1 MFLFER
7 HIRFECDVE
16 SFQCTSCLKRSW
28 TIFRSIMYC
37 RSFKVSFY
45 LKIIHIFLN
54 KNSYRN
60 ICPIISLECFFQSCF
75 VFISVV
81 KEPPYSVKESGY
93 AGFNFPIEVYLKN
106 RDEPKKIKFNYDL
119 HLQNAGPAIK
129 KVRNEPYVFQ
139 SPSDEFRRK
148 LLKGGGAPVSSSNSL
163 HSNVEHERN
172 SRDSFTDEKP
182 QQLIGKPKLGGDSAK
197 KHKTK
202 EYRIDDAPRPSNTFE
217 NLFGVTI
224 HKTSRNSPD
233 PKKPSPTSKSDK
245 KEKSYSDKEKLKSKL
260 EGKEKDYREDKKL
273 LKDDKSKEEK
283 RKLHKEKDVGKDKG
297 VKRSAEK
304 PASPSPPPKKPIVH
318 PHSPKRVSSPSNKS
332 NSSASSKEETKPVKQ
347 IVPDVKKPLKPL
359 EISPSKIEK
368 KMKKEKKSHDKDR
381 DLMKKEHKKDKEVK
395 SNNENREIKSKE
407 LPKEI
412 PLKDTPNKDK
422 EKPPAKPDKP
432 INKFSIENMLKDPQD
447 AVKYTEN
454 SKHKVKSDRE
464 RKHKHKKKDKKRD
477 ESREKNRDSVPKEKK
492 HKGEKKSID
501 IKEMVLPEKNESIS
515 ISKDLDKSSS
525 SSKSFKE
532 KDRNQLTISPISH
545 DTSSQSSTKSTNKNS
560 KITKNPLDSMIA
572 ELGSSSDSDS
582 DNSVMSDDEDM
593 DSHKNIKIGK
603 STEPAR
609 IEPPKL
615 QISDSIKTDKPPL
628 ERNDKNNQFSNSRMQ
643 KAKDKPNK
651 QELKEEKKQRKRKT
665 NSKGDEESMSK
676 MSKSADDMDPSPKKR
691 SENSNSSILDGLQR
705 VKPES
710 SRSKT
715 DTKVQ
720 DDGVSSSLSDNPIKC
735 DSPSIEDSHMVE
747 PHDISPDYMM
757 QLQELQQRIMT
768 LQTNEEL
775 SRVVNLI
782 AETGKYEVTKK
793 TFDFDLCM
801 LDRSTV
807 QQLQEL
813 IGCESRA

>member
-1 MFLFER
+1 M
-7 HIRFECDVE
+7 
-16 SFQCTSCLKRSW
+16 
-28 TIFRSIMYC
+28 
-37 RSFKVSFY
+37 
-45 LKIIHIFLN
+45 
-54 KNSYRN
+54 N
-60 ICPIISLECFFQSCF
+60 ICSFL
-75 VFISVV
+75 FISVV

-129 KVRNEPYVFQ
+129 KVRNEPYVFPN
-139 SPSDEFRRK
+139 PSDDFRRK
-148 LLKGGGAPVSSSNSL
+148 LLKGGGTPVSGSNSL
-163 HSNVEHERN
+163 HSNPEHERN

-182 QQLIGKPKLGGDSAK
+182 QQLIGKPKLGGDNAK

-202 EYRIDDAPRPSNTFE
+202 EYRIDDVPRPSNSFE
-217 NLFGVTI
+217 NLFGATI

-245 KEKSYSDKEKLKSKL
+245 KEKSYSDKEKQKSKID
-260 EGKEKDYREDKKL
+260 GKEKDYREEKKILKEDKN
-273 LKDDKSKEEK
+273 KEEK
-283 RKLHKEKDVGKDKG
+283 RKLHKEKDISKDKG
-297 VKRSAEK
+297 IKRSADK
-304 PASPSPPPKKPIVH
+304 PTSPSPPPKKPVIH

-347 IVPDVKKPLKPL
+347 NIPDIKTKPQKPP
-359 EISPSKIEK
+359 EISSSKIEK

-381 DLMKKEHKKDKEVK
+381 DSVKKEHKKDKETK
-395 SNNENREIKSKE
+395 SSINDNRDIKSKE
-407 LPKEI
+407 LSKETV
-412 PLKDTPNKDK
+412 LKDTPSKDK
-422 EKPPAKPDKP
+422 EKPPTKPDKL

-447 AVKYTEN
+447 AVKYEN

-492 HKGEKKSID
+492 HKGEKKSSD
-501 IKEMVLPEKNESIS
+501 IKEISIPEKNESIT

-572 ELGSSSDSDS
+572 ELGSSSDSES
-582 DNSVMSDDEDM
+582 DNSIASDDEDM
-593 DSHKNIKIGK
+593 DSHKNVKINK
-603 STEPAR
+603 PVNPEPVR
-609 IEPPKL
+609 SEPPKL
-615 QISDSIKTDKPPL
+615 QISDSIKTDKPPV

-643 KAKDKPNK
+643 KTKEKPTK
-651 QELKEEKKQRKRKT
+651 QELKEEKKERKRKT
-665 NSKGDEESMSK
+665 SSKGDDESK
-676 MSKSADDMDPSPKKR
+676 MSKSMDDMEPSPKKR
-691 SENSNSSILDGLQR
+691 SDNSNSSLLDGSQR

-735 DSPSIEDSHMVE
+735 DSPSIEDSYMAE
-747 PHDISPDYMM
+747 PHEISPDYMI

-768 LQTNEEL
+768 LQSNEEL
-775 SRVVNLI
+775 ERVVNLI

-807 QQLQEL
+807 QQLQKL